1 MAADEA
7 LVRLVHTSG
16 AMVLVAAHKVDHLLS
31 TGFARADEQ
40 EADGRPRGNASRDEW
55 AAYAA
60 VLGVEVPEDA
70 KRADIKALVEA
81 HPPRRRTS
89 DSRGRRA
96 CS

>member
-1 MAADEA
+1 MSAPERISVAGFNE
-7 LVRLVHTSG
+7 VEIVHTSG
-16 AMVLVAAHKVDHLLS
+16 ATVLVAARKVDHLLS

-81 HPPRRRTS
+81 HPAATQ
-89 DSRGRRA
+89 DE
-96 CS
+96 